1 MLSNALLKKE
11 VLDLYDYIKL
21 KNIII
26 TFFKIFNLLKIKN
39 DKIPIPTIS
48 SKNIVIYKDF
58 TWPTKT
64 TLEKCSLKN
73 LLVKTENEEQRKML
87 FSKFTLALRKLNPIE
102 LEVFNLIFYKDIK
115 EDDVVEMINYGKDKV
130 REIKKSACLKIVS
143 ALGLDSKCFK

>member
-48 SKNIVIYKDF
+48 SKNVVIYKDF

-64 TLEKCSLKN
+64 TLDNCSLKY

-87 FSKFTLALRKLNPIE
+87 FSKFTLALRKLNPTE
-102 LEVFNLIFYKDIK
+102 LEVFNLIFYKGIK
-115 EDDVVEMINYGKDKV
+115 EDDVVEMVNYGKDKV

-143 ALGLDSKCFK
+143 ALGLDNKCFK

>member
-48 SKNIVIYKDF
+48 SKNVVIYKDF

-64 TLEKCSLKN
+64 DLNNCSLKY

-87 FSKFTLALRKLNPIE
+87 FSKFTLALRKLNPTE
-102 LEVFNLIFYKDIK
+102 LEVFNLIFYKGIK
-115 EDDVVEMINYGKDKV
+115 EDDVVEMVNYGKDKV
-130 REIKKSACLKIVS
+130 REIKKSACIKFLS
-143 ALGLDSKCFK
+143 ALGIDYMCFK